1 MAQIDSKTT
10 FSLELNEDEAQWLYR
25 MIKDY
30 AQYKCMCVVDLEET
44 LRHALLCRNFFN
56 D

>member
-10 FSLELNEDEAQWLYR
+10 FSLELNEGETQWLYR
-25 MIKDY
+25 IVKDY
-30 AQYKCMCVVDLEET
+30 AQYKNACVVDLEET
-44 LRHALLCRNFFN
+44 LKHALLRRNFFN